1 MIQLGKLS
9 EKNGAH
15 LRGTEA
21 LPERIFIIDDLVFE
35 LSPAGHLV
43 LRTARWG

>member
-15 LRGTEA
+15 LRGAEA
-21 LPERIFIIDDLVFE
+21 LPERIFIIDD
-35 LSPAGHLV
+35 
-43 LRTARWG
+43 